1 MYNVY
6 ISNTTLLILV
16 NKSMNHQNLKYLAQK
31 LLKLKNFLVFND
43 ATVQGRSS
51 IQA

>member
-6 ISNTTLLILV
+6 VSNATLLILV

-31 LLKLKNFLVFND
+31 IVKIEELPRF
-43 ATVQGRSS
+43 Q
-51 IQA
+51 